1 MVETQIQGP
10 KNCHLPTDLSPNF
23 SVPTSVKAK
32 PLLFSIYFQQIG
44 RFTVS
49 DPNGKALETG
59 KDLGP
64 PIPESVSDK
73 TTEIFYQEIRL
84 NVTSF

>member
-1 MVETQIQGP
+1 MLGTGGWG
-10 KNCHLPTDLSPNF
+10 KWCHLPTDFCPIF

-64 PIPESVSDK
+64 PIPESVSDTIQRYFMRK
-73 TTEIFYQEIRL
+73 F
-84 NVTSF
+84 V